1 MAIAKA
7 VLAILKNSG
16 KAGERVRKFLNEG
29 KIEVED
35 FAVNTLLKKDKRS
48 INEIIK
54 EDGEAGVKKLDSLIR
69 EKITTRPPAAT
80 KFQDV
85 PMDAEF
91 ISKGK
96 KMKKTGRASAVEV
109 GPGGNRWGMKPG
121 RKVSDVKPKDPV
133 KKAKGGMVTK
143 WESKW
148 G

>member
-1 MAIAKA
+1 MVAKA
-7 VLAILKNSG
+7 ILAILKNSG

-35 FAVNTLLKKDKRS
+35 FVVKDLLKKDKRS

-85 PMDAEF
+85 PLGAEF
-91 ISKGK
+91 TSKGK
-96 KMKKTGRASAVEV
+96 PMKKTGSTAAVEV
-109 GPGGNRWGMKPG
+109 GPGGNRWGMKLG
-121 RKVSDVKPKDPV
+121 KKVSDVKPKAPV
-133 KKAKGGMVTK
+133 NKAKGGMMTK
-143 WESKW
+143 WQNKW